1 MSDSQLALQPYKPT
15 GLSAVGLAFKRAM
28 VSQFHPKMLAAL
40 FLPFIIA
47 LLGAIILLWAF
58 WTPLTGW
65 LNMPAS
71 DWEIVNS
78 VDQWLLALGLFS
90 IKLYL
95 IPRSEELRVG
105 KEC

>member
-1 MSDSQLALQPYKPT
+1 ML
-15 GLSAVGLAFKRAM
+15 
-28 VSQFHPKMLAAL
+28 VSL
-40 FLPFIIA
+40 FFPFIIA

-65 LNMPAS
+65 LNMQAP

-95 IPRSEELRVG
+95 IPLLAVAILLPLSGILGLILAAVLVMPIVLRPLA
-105 KEC
+105 KRD